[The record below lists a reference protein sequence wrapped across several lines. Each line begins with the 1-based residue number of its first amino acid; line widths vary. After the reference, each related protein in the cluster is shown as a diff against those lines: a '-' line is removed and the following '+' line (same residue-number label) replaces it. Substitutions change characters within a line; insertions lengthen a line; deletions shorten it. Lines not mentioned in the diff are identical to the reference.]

1 MTNASILIYP
11 KQYPFLTRQEFD
23 IAAKSFLE
31 QSKKSTGEY
40 GGDLWVW
47 NEHEKFK
54 GFGYLSRRLIIQK
67 LKNDSINENITDIT
81 TDDEQSEQLEEEAED
96 PSTLNTSETEA
107 EYLTVDYHIIYSA
120 SYKVPVL
127 YFNAYRKDGTPLAN
141 DEIYS
146 CLVEPSRLDDIKTA
160 GFHGGISQQDHPTLL
175 IPFYYLHPCETATL
189 MKSIVDKSQPTT
201 LNSSNNNNDNLLQ
214 SEISIEGYIRS
225 WLSLVGGV
233 VGLKVG
239 ISYFL

>member
-1 MTNASILIYP
+1 MTNTLTQTYL
-11 KQYPFLTRQEFD
+11 KQYPFLTRQEFE

-31 QSKKSTGEY
+31 QSKKSVRED

-47 NEHEKFK
+47 NEHEKLK
-54 GFGYLSRRLIIQK
+54 GFGYLSRKSIIQK
-67 LKNDSINENITDIT
+67 LKSESLNENFTFIT
-81 TDDEQSEQLEEEAED
+81 TDDENFEQVEEELED
-96 PSTLNTSETEA
+96 PSTLNIASETT
-107 EYLTVDYHIIYSA
+107 EYLTVDYHIIYST

-127 YFNAYRKDGTPLAN
+127 YFNTYHKDGTPLTN

-146 CLVEPSRLDDIKTA
+146 CLIEPSRLEDIKTA

-189 MKSIVDKSQPTT
+189 MKSIVDKPQSTI
-201 LNSSNNNNDNLLQ
+201 LNSNNNNLLNG
-214 SEISIEGYIRS
+214 EIPIEGYIRS
-225 WLSLVGGV
+225 WLSLVGNV

-239 ISYFL
+239 IGYFL

>member
-1 MTNASILIYP
+1 MTNASISTYP

-31 QSKKSTGEY
+31 QSKKSGEY
-40 GGDLWVW
+40 DGDLWVW
-47 NEHEKFK
+47 NEHEKLK

-67 LKNDSINENITDIT
+67 LKNDSINENITDII
-81 TDDEQSEQLEEEAED
+81 TDDEQFEQVEEEIED
-96 PSTLNTSETEA
+96 PSTLNITDTAA
-107 EYLTVDYHIIYSA
+107 EYFTVDYHIIYSA

-127 YFNAYRKDGTPLAN
+127 YFNAYRK
-141 DEIYS
+141 
-146 CLVEPSRLDDIKTA
+146 EPSRLEDIKTA

-189 MKSIVDKSQPTT
+189 MKSIVNTSQPATS
-201 LNSSNNNNDNLLQ
+201 NSNNNNNLLR
-214 SEISIEGYIRS
+214 EISIEGYIRS
-225 WLSLVGGV
+225 WLSLVGNV
-233 VGLKVG
+233 VGLKIG

>member
-1 MTNASILIYP
+1 MTNASISTYP

-31 QSKKSTGEY
+31 QSKKSGEY
-40 GGDLWVW
+40 DGDLWVW
-47 NEHEKFK
+47 NEHEKLK

-81 TDDEQSEQLEEEAED
+81 TDDEQFEQVEEEIED
-96 PSTLNTSETEA
+96 PSTLNTTDTAA
-107 EYLTVDYHIIYSA
+107 EYFTVDYHIIYSA

-127 YFNAYRKDGTPLAN
+127 YFNAYHKDGTPLTN
-141 DEIYS
+141 DGIYS
-146 CLVEPSRLDDIKTA
+146 CLVEPSRLEDIKTA

-189 MKSIVDKSQPTT
+189 MKSIVDTSQPAT
-201 LNSSNNNNDNLLQ
+201 LNNHNNNNLLR
-214 SEISIEGYIRS
+214 EISIEGYIRS
-225 WLSLVGGV
+225 WLSLVGNV
-233 VGLKVG
+233 VGLKIG